1 MTLKDSHRQ
10 RKEEEAQ
17 SLLLTQRRLVIITLV
32 FVISYLATQVA
43 SVFSDILRIFAISIF
58 IAYMMIGLVDRLER
72 YTNSR
77 SYAVLAVF
85 TVCIVTTVAGG
96 ILVIPSLVHQISQ
109 FAQTTVDQLP
119 HFLEWIG
126 NALVPLERKLETA
139 NLHIRSTEILS
150 KLATSMPQPDP
161 SHLFSQVSG
170 MAMGTMTWF
179 FYGLSIMI
187 LVFYFVLDGS
197 QMSKN
202 IVSLFSVEQQP
213 HLNEFVTETN
223 RTLQAFFRGQIV
235 LGFGFGVFMIFVY
248 WGLGVQYALALGL
261 LLGLWEI
268 VPVIGPTI
276 GFAPAV
282 IAVLLQGMS
291 NVPDTMPGGRLTQV
305 FILFVVFN
313 LMQWIKDNVI
323 APRYIGDVIGLHP
336 VVIFIA
342 IMIGARMDGMLGIIV
357 SLPLAC
363 VINVIFRQALRNSR
377 ESPALPAVV
386 SSGKGNSST
395 AAIEAT
401 TADPILDGARIV
413 NEDED

>member
-1 MTLKDSHRQ
+1 MSFRETNRQ
-10 RKEEEAQ
+10 QREDEAQ
-17 SLLLTQRRLVIITLV
+17 RLLLTQRRLVIIALI

-43 SVFSDILRIFAISIF
+43 SVFSDILRIFAISLF

-77 SYAVLAVF
+77 INAVLAVY
-85 TVCIVTTVAGG
+85 TACILATVAGG

-109 FAQTTVDQLP
+109 FAQTMVDQLP
-119 HFLEWIG
+119 HLLEWFG
-126 NALVPLERKLETA
+126 NALAPLERKLETA

-150 KLATSMPQPDP
+150 KLASTMPQPDP
-161 SHLFSQVSG
+161 SQLFSQVSG
-170 MAMGTMTWF
+170 VAMGTMTWF

-187 LVFYFVLDGS
+187 LVFYFLLDGS

-202 IVSLFSVEQQP
+202 IVSLFPPEQQP
-213 HLNEFVTETN
+213 HLSEFVTETN

-235 LGFGFGVFMIFVY
+235 LGFGFGVFMVFVY

-282 IAVLLQGMS
+282 IAVLLQGMA
-291 NVPDTMPGGRLTQV
+291 NVPETLPGGRLTQV
-305 FILFVVFN
+305 LILFIAFN
-313 LMQWIKDNVI
+313 LVQWIKDNVI

-336 VVIFIA
+336 VVIFLA

-363 VINVIFRQALRNSR
+363 VVNVIFRQALRSAR
-377 ESPALPAVV
+377 ETRAVPAGVTIEPITPRGPK
-386 SSGKGNSST
+386 SSDDQLRSD
-395 AAIEAT
+395 E
-401 TADPILDGARIV
+401 IV
-413 NEDED
+413 ANEDED